1 MTAREAIAAA
11 EAAIKAKAEEA
22 QQTEE
27 PVEEAPV
34 ENVEPSAPED
44 FIPEDQ
50 FSNVPQQEES
60 EGKEEL
66 LARLQEKVTCP
77 YTIR

>member
-1 MTAREAIAAA
+1 MEPR
-11 EAAIKAKAEEA
+11 
-22 QQTEE
+22 QTKE
-27 PVEEAPV
+27 PVEEAPI

-60 EGKEEL
+60 EGKEGH
-66 LARLQEKVTCP
+66 APYDTTYVRLGTFKRYDT
-77 YTIR
+77 